1 MQRTQWGRPAR
12 RRRTAIA
19 AALTLACA
27 AALITAVAPA
37 GASSAQA
44 GSTAAITVRVEG
56 PSSTLLPA
64 SAVSLTRTKV
74 AKNGTAADS
83 CAGTSAAGALQAAT
97 HGDWNGTWSAS
108 YKSYFLTSIEGVNF
122 PASGATYWAFW
133 VNDAPSAQGICAY
146 APKPG
151 DSLLFFPDCYGKSCP
166 PNAGVL
172 GLKAPAVAVVG
183 TAFKVS
189 VTAYSDAKG
198 APSKAVGATV
208 SAGAVTARTG
218 PAGTATLRLAHAGTL
233 TLEVT
238 APHAVRDEARICVE
252 AAASKTCG

>member
-1 MQRTQWGRPAR
+1 MQRTQSGRPALS
-12 RRRTAIA
+12 RRTAIA

-27 AALITAVAPA
+27 AALATAVDGAGATNAPA
-37 GASSAQA
+37 GS
-44 GSTAAITVRVEG
+44 AAITVRVEG

-64 SAVSLTRTKV
+64 SAVTLSSTRVSKDGV
-74 AKNGTAADS
+74 AADS

-97 HGDWNGTWSAS
+97 HGDWKGTWSAS
-108 YKSYFLTSIEGVNF
+108 YRSYFLTGIEGLTF

-133 VNDAPSAQGICAY
+133 VNDAPSAEGICSY
-146 APKPG
+146 QPKAG

-183 TAFKVS
+183 TPFTVS

-198 APSKAVGATV
+198 TPSRAAGATV
-208 SAGAVTARTG
+208 SAGVVSAKTG
-218 PAGTATLRLAHAGTL
+218 AAGTATLKLAHAGTL
-233 TLEVT
+233 TLLVT

-252 AAASKTCG
+252 AAASKACA

>member
-1 MQRTQWGRPAR
+1 MQRTQSGRPALG
-12 RRRTAIA
+12 RRTAIA
-19 AALTLACA
+19 AVLALACA
-27 AALITAVAPA
+27 AALTTAVEGA
-37 GASSAQA
+37 GAANASA
-44 GSTAAITVRVEG
+44 GSAAITVRVEG

-64 SAVSLTRTKV
+64 SVVSLTGAKV
-74 AKNGTAADS
+74 SKNGVAADS

-97 HGDWNGTWSAS
+97 HGDWNGTWSES
-108 YKSYFLTSIEGVNF
+108 YRSYFLTSIEGLRF

-133 VNDAPSAQGICAY
+133 VNDAPSAEGICSY
-146 APKPG
+146 KPKPG

-166 PNAGVL
+166 PNGGVL

-183 TAFKVS
+183 TPFTVS

-208 SAGAVTARTG
+208 SAGAVTAKTG
-218 PAGTATLRLAHAGTL
+218 PAGTATLKLARAGTL

>member
-1 MQRTQWGRPAR
+1 MQRTQSGRPALS
-12 RRRTAIA
+12 RRTAIM
-19 AALTLACA
+19 AALALACA
-27 AALITAVAPA
+27 AALITAVDPA
-37 GASSAQA
+37 GAANAQA
-44 GSTAAITVRVEG
+44 GSAAAITVRVEG

-64 SAVSLTRTKV
+64 SAVSLTSAKV
-74 AKNGTAADS
+74 SKNGVPADS

-97 HGDWNGTWSAS
+97 HGDWNGTWSSS
-108 YKSYFLTSIEGVNF
+108 YKSYFLTSIEGVGF
-122 PASGATYWAFW
+122 PASGAAYWAFW
-133 VNDAPSAQGICAY
+133 VNDAPSAEGICGY

-183 TAFKVS
+183 TPFKVS

-218 PAGTATLRLAHAGTL
+218 SAGTATLKLTHAGTL